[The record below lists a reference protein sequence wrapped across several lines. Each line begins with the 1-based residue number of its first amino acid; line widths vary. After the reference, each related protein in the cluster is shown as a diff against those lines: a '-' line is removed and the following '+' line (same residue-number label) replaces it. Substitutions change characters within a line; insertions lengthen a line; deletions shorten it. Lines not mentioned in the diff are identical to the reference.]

1 MPIWLQS
8 LYPTVF
14 KRHRIPFLSLIQEI
28 FVITVLDLY
37 KETQGELKPAKSKLP
52 YGFTI
57 LGKIQLSI
65 SFLPEAD

>member
-8 LYPTVF
+8 LYPTLF
-14 KRHRIPFLSLIQEI
+14 KRNQIPFLSLIQEI

-52 YGFTI
+52 YGITI
-57 LGKIQLSI
+57 PEKIHLSI
-65 SFLPEAD
+65 LFLPEVD